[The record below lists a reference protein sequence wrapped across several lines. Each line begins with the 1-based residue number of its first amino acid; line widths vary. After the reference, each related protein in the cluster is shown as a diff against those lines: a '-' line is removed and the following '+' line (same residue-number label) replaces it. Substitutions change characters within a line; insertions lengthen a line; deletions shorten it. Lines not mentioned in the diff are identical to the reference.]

1 MHKGSNDET
10 DLSDGISFRH
20 LIIRHSSLIRH
31 SDFVITSLDNLWSY
45 PGLDIS
51 SKVCL
56 VTGGTSGIGR
66 AIALG
71 FAQAGAKVVAG
82 SSSAD
87 KVAAIGK
94 ELGGDHLGV
103 QIDVCRRA
111 ERSEGDRADGQP
123 SIGRLDAVVN
133 AAGVIKRQPSLEMPV
148 AEFERIVRVNLTGS
162 FIVAQAAGRVMK
174 DQQPDAKGQRGAI
187 VFIASLNSF
196 ISLTEVLA
204 YASSKSGVMGLT
216 RGLANEWAQHGIRVN
231 GIAPGVFPT
240 DLNRPLIEGTPRGA
254 WLKQHTPLGRFGDA
268 EELVGAAIY
277 LISPSASYTSGETII
292 VDGGFL
298 SRGV

>member
-1 MHKGSNDET
+1 MTYS
-10 DLSDGISFRH
+10 
-20 LIIRHSSLIRH
+20 
-31 SDFVITSLDNLWSY
+31 
-45 PGLDIS
+45 GLNIQN
-51 SKVCL
+51 KVCL

-87 KVAAIGK
+87 KVAAIGR
-94 ELGGDHLGV
+94 EMGSEHTGV
-103 QIDVCRRA
+103 QIDVSDEKSVQRA
-111 ERSEGDRADGQP
+111 VEQTVNRY
-123 SIGRLDAVVN
+123 GRLDAVVN
-133 AAGVIKRQPSLEMPV
+133 GAGVIKRQPSLEMPV
-148 AEFERIVRVNLTGS
+148 AEFERIIRVNLTGS

-174 DQQPDAKGQRGAI
+174 DQSPDAKGQRGSI

-196 ISLTEVLA
+196 ISLNEVLA
-204 YASSKSGVMGLT
+204 YACSKSGVMGLT
-216 RGLANEWAQHGIRVN
+216 RGLANEWAQYGIRVN

-268 EELVGAAIY
+268 DELVGAAIY
-277 LISPSASYTSGETII
+277 LVSPSASYTSGETII

>member
-1 MHKGSNDET
+1 M
-10 DLSDGISFRH
+10 
-20 LIIRHSSLIRH
+20 
-31 SDFVITSLDNLWSY
+31 SY
-45 PGLDIS
+45 VGLDIS

-94 ELGGDHLGV
+94 ELGGDHMGV
-103 QIDVCRRA
+103 QIDV
-111 ERSEGDRADGQP
+111 ADEA
-123 SIGRLDAVVN
+123 SVKKAVEATVAKYGRLDAIVN
-133 AAGVIKRQPSLEMPV
+133 AAGVIKRQPSLDMPV

-174 DQQPDAKGQRGAI
+174 DQKPDAKGQRGTI
-187 VFIASLNSF
+187 VFVASLNSF

-216 RGLANEWAQHGIRVN
+216 RGLANEWAQYGIRVN
-231 GIAPGVFPT
+231 AIAPGVFPT

-254 WLKQHTPLGRFGDA
+254 WLKQHTPLGRFGEA
-268 EELVGAAIY
+268 EELVGAAVY

-298 SRGV
+298 TKGV

>member
-1 MHKGSNDET
+1 MPYS
-10 DLSDGISFRH
+10 
-20 LIIRHSSLIRH
+20 
-31 SDFVITSLDNLWSY
+31 
-45 PGLDIS
+45 GLDIS
-51 SKVCL
+51 GKVCL

-71 FAQAGAKVVAG
+71 FVEGGAKVVAG
-82 SSSAD
+82 STSAD
-87 KVAAIGK
+87 KVAAISK
-94 ELGGDHLGV
+94 ELGDGNTGIQLDV
-103 QIDVCRRA
+103 SDEASVNKAIDATVKKY
-111 ERSEGDRADGQP
+111 
-123 SIGRLDAVVN
+123 GRLDAIVN
-133 AAGVIKRQPSLEMPV
+133 AAGVIKRQPSLEMPIS
-148 AEFERIVRVNLTGS
+148 EFERIVRVNLTGS

-174 DQQPDAKGQRGAI
+174 DQTPDAKGQRGAI

-216 RGLANEWAQHGIRVN
+216 RGLANEWAQYGIRVN
-231 GIAPGVFPT
+231 GIAPGVIPT

-254 WLKQHTPLGRFGDA
+254 WLKQHTPLGRFGQAD
-268 EELVGAAIY
+268 ELVGAAVY

-298 SRGV
+298 TRGV